1 MKFPLHPTRTTRALI
16 LPDIHYP
23 REDKRTMAAVE
34 KYMDSQSWD
43 YLIYL
48 GDVGDFDCISG
59 HNAGKPRLTSGQ
71 AIAKDYKYINARLEN
86 HARIVGPKTKMIW
99 IKGNHDERPE
109 RIVDEFPAYEGQI
122 EVENN
127 VELIKNGRITY
138 LNFWRGNESAELG
151 HATFIHGQYTSE
163 HHAKAHVMAYGCN
176 VFYGHL
182 HDFQQ
187 YSKVWRGDN
196 KTIMGQSLGCLCSYN
211 QPYMRGRPNKW
222 QQGFGVFYFQPNG
235 FFNYF
240 PTMIFNHQFIAPD
253 GVIYT
258 G

>member
-71 AIAKDYKYINARLEN
+71 AIAKDYKYI
-86 HARIVGPKTKMIW
+86 K
-99 IKGNHDERPE
+99 
-109 RIVDEFPAYEGQI
+109 AYEGQI